1 MGVHLYMQM
10 IEKKTQKIKR
20 IPYGKSD
27 FEAVN
32 KQQDYYVDK
41 THYIEK
47 LELTP
52 FVFLIRPRR
61 FGKSLLLSVL
71 NTYYNFNKK
80 DRFEEFY
87 QNTHI
92 LKNPTEE
99 RGKYMILYFNFS
111 AILKD
116 IDKIQENFNNYCVKL
131 INRFIVDY
139 EKYLPKRLVE
149 LIEKEE
155 TAHEKLQLLSTEL
168 KD

>member
-1 MGVHLYMQM
+1 MKSQM
-10 IEKKTQKIKR
+10 LEKKTQKIRR
-20 IPYGKSD
+20 IPYGASD
-27 FEAVN
+27 FESIQLGN
-32 KQQDYYVDK
+32 DYYIDK
-41 THYIEK
+41 TSFIEK
-47 LELTP
+47 LELTR

-71 NTYYNFNKK
+71 NTYYDINKK

-116 IDKIQENFNNYCVKL
+116 IDKIQENFNNYCVKI

-149 LIEKEE
+149 LIEKEK